1 MRISHRSSRTA
12 SIVILSIL
20 LLPAAHTAWSQPG
33 GARTPAV
40 AATAPSDEELANTRE
55 QLLAMLRTTPT
66 LTEVLEVDPSL
77 LADQEYVT
85 RNNPQLE
92 QYLTQHPEISRN
104 PDFYLFA
111 NLPGQRGRRMDSLHR
126 RINGNEPRN
135 EQSENAE
142 MRRQLLLNTVLGA
155 IFIAGMGALL
165 WVIRILLENRRWTRV
180 FRLQSEVHSK
190 LIDRFA
196 SNQELLHYMETEP
209 GKRFLEAAPIPLA
222 FERDQRLP
230 GGLTRILAPL
240 QIGIVLTLFGLG
252 LLGLAHRLPDIGR
265 PLLLFGTV
273 ALMPGLGFIISA
285 IVTWRISAQLGLMPQ
300 TPPSRELS
308 DRQ

>member
-1 MRISHRSSRTA
+1 MRIPHRYLKVA
-12 SIVILSIL
+12 SVVILSAF

-33 GARTPAV
+33 GAKTPAPV
-40 AATAPSDEELANTRE
+40 TVTPPTDEELTATRE
-55 QLLAMLRTTPT
+55 QLLALLRTTPT
-66 LTEVLEVDPSL
+66 LTQVLETDPSL
-77 LADQEYVT
+77 LADQDYVT
-85 RNNPQLE
+85 RNNPQLA

-111 NLPGQRGRRMDSLHR
+111 NLPSERGHRVDSLRR
-126 RINGNEPRN
+126 RINGNQPPGDQELHR
-135 EQSENAE
+135 E
-142 MRRQLLLNTVLGA
+142 MMGNVMGILA
-155 IFIAGMGALL
+155 FIGVVGSLL
-165 WVIRILLENRRWTRV
+165 WLIRILLENRRWTRV

-209 GKRFLEAAPIPLA
+209 GKRFLEAAPIPVA

-240 QIGIVLTLFGLG
+240 QIGIVLTLLGLG
-252 LLGLAHRLPDIGR
+252 LLSLEHRLPDIAG
-265 PLLLFGTV
+265 PMLVFGMV

-285 IVTWRISAQLGLMPQ
+285 IVTWQISERLGLMPQ
-300 TPPSRELS
+300 AAQSTQPS